1 MNHLRSIGLLCR
13 GWDPDAGGVESHTL
27 GIARS
32 LVSLGVRVDVLCTD
46 RNPNRP
52 DYGIGD
58 WVIGGVR
65 VRRMNLPSASHRAL
79 ESFDEDACV
88 DARVREWLVHTQPDL
103 VHVHHLSGFG
113 FGALAEIERH
123 GLESIVS
130 LHDYWTLCPRGQM
143 FSVSA
148 EACASVEPAIC
159 SECIEHTW
167 PGVTAPPAS
176 VVQRLDR
183 ARHALQ
189 RARHLIVPSL
199 AAGEILRGAGFGSLK
214 FTCVPNGID
223 GVKLAEAVAHLRGG
237 RAVGKRVGV
246 IGAVQ
251 PSKGVLELAQAL
263 MEVDDDELV
272 LDVHGP
278 LNDYHGSTVY
288 TEALLDLA
296 AKAGR
301 IRLHGPFRAADL
313 PRVLASIDALAAPS
327 RWEEV
332 FGLSAR
338 EARAVGLPVL
348 AARRAGLGEWERTA
362 GVTLV
367 TGTSQEDWVQALSS
381 FDFELTAPESL
392 TSVETMVGQFLS
404 MYEAACSDV
413 VPRIA

>member
-1 MNHLRSIGLLCR
+1 VTHLRSIGLLCR
-13 GWDPDAGGVESHTL
+13 GWDPDSGGVESHTL
-27 GIARS
+27 GVARS
-32 LVSLGVRVDVLCTD
+32 LVSSGVRVEVLCTA
-46 RNPNRP
+46 RNPKRP

-58 WVIGGVR
+58 WIIGGIR
-65 VRRMNLPSASHRAL
+65 VRRMNLPSASPRAL
-79 ESFDEDACV
+79 ESFDDDARA

-123 GLESIVS
+123 GLKSIVS

-148 EACASVEPAIC
+148 EACVSVEPAIC

-167 PGVTAPPAS
+167 PGVTAKPGS
-176 VVQRLDR
+176 VIQRLDR

-199 AAGEILRGAGFGSLK
+199 AAGEVLQGAGFGGLE

-237 RAVGKRVGV
+237 RAAGKRLGV
-246 IGAVQ
+246 MGAVQ
-251 PSKGVLELAQAL
+251 PSKGVLELARAL
-263 MEVDDDELV
+263 REVDDDLV

-278 LNDYHGSTVY
+278 LDDYHGSTSY
-288 TEALLDLA
+288 TETLSDLA
-296 AKAGR
+296 AKDGR
-301 IRLHGPFRAADL
+301 IRLHGPFRRADL

-348 AARRAGLGEWERTA
+348 AARRAGLVEWEGTT
-362 GVTLV
+362 GVTFV
-367 TGTSQEDWVQALSS
+367 SGMGQEEWVQALSS
-381 FDFELTAPESL
+381 FDFEPTVPESL
-392 TSVETMVGQFLS
+392 TSVETMVGQFRA